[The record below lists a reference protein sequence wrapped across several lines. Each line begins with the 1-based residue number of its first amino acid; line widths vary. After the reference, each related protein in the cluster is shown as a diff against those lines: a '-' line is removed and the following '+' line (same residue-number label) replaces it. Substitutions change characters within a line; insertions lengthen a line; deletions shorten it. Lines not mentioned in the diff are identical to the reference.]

1 MHNLKKF
8 NNEVYFTSDKKLNFI
23 KKSHIKFLKS
33 KVKKTIKKRIR
44 ICLHKN
50 MKDKLHEMFI
60 VLSRDTYIRPHKHF
74 NKAESLHVVEGSAD
88 VIFFNDNGSLVK
100 KVRLSKKDNFF
111 YRLSSSTFH
120 TFKILTKNFIFHET
134 TEGPFLKN
142 ETLYAEWSP
151 DEKDI
156 KLAKKYINSL

>member
-1 MHNLKKF
+1 MHNLKKI
-8 NNEVYFTSDKKLNFI
+8 NNEVYFTNNKELNFI
-23 KKSHIKFLKS
+23 NKSHIEFLKS
-33 KVKKTIKKRIR
+33 KVKKTKKKRAR
-44 ICLHKN
+44 ICLHKSI
-50 MKDKLHEMFI
+50 KDNLHEMLI
-60 VLSRDTYIRPHKHF
+60 ILSKETYIRPHKHL
-74 NKAESLHVVEGSAD
+74 NKAESLHVIEGSAD
-88 VIFFNDNGSLVK
+88 VIFFNDFGKITDS
-100 KVRLSKKDNFF
+100 VRLNKKNNFF
-111 YRLSSSTFH
+111 YRLSCSRFH